1 MQDCATAHTT
11 NAVLSYLK
19 DKFQGRVVS
28 HKTDFPWPPKSPDLN
43 PLDFYFWGVAEKEVC
58 DKRPKSLNQL
68 KLIVENFAREIP
80 RETLFKVADNFRTRA
95 EFCLQEAGG
104 HFQHILKKKK

>member
-1 MQDCATAHTT
+1 MKEQTSDQ
-11 NAVLSYLK
+11 V
-19 DKFQGRVVS
+19 RVVS

-43 PLDFYFWGVAEKEVC
+43 LLDFYFWGFAEKEVF
-58 DKRPKSLNQL
+58 DEWPKSFNQL

-80 RETLFKVADNFRTRA
+80 RETLFKVADNFRIRA

-104 HFQHILKKKK
+104 HYFVSRQESPEC

>member
-1 MQDCATAHTT
+1 MKEQTT
-11 NAVLSYLK
+11 S
-19 DKFQGRVVS
+19 DQGRVVS
-28 HKTDFPWPPKSPDLN
+28 HKTNFPWPLKSPDLN
-43 PLDFYFWGVAEKEVC
+43 PLDFYFRVVAEKEVC

-80 RETLFKVADNFRTRA
+80 QETLFKVADNFCTRA

-104 HFQHILKKKK
+104 HFQQRKRSE